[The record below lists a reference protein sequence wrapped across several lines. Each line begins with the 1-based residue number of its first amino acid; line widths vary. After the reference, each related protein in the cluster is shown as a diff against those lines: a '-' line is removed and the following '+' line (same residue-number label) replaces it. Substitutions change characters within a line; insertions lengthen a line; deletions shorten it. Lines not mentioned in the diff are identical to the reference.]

1 MAESHSLTGYGPS
14 HNLGRYSRLVF
25 DGDERRYEQWEVKF
39 LGYLKLRKLKATIL
53 APENEEID
61 EDKNE
66 EAYAELIQC
75 LDEKSLSLIMRDAA
89 DDGRKALTILR
100 DHYAGVGKPRV
111 ISLYTELTSLVKFS
125 SETVTDYVI
134 RAETAAAALKNCG
147 ENITDIDRNGVERSP
162 RIIQTFC
169 CCSYSE

>member
-14 HNLGRYSRLVF
+14 HNLGRYSRLVL

-39 LGYLKLRKLKATIL
+39 LGYLNLRKLKATIL

-89 DDGRKALTILR
+89 DDGRNL
-100 DHYAGVGKPRV
+100 
-111 ISLYTELTSLVKFS
+111 
-125 SETVTDYVI
+125 
-134 RAETAAAALKNCG
+134 
-147 ENITDIDRNGVERSP
+147 
-162 RIIQTFC
+162 
-169 CCSYSE
+169 

>member
-1 MAESHSLTGYGPS
+1 MIVVIFLLEVLLICAPIMAESHSLTGYGPS

-25 DGDERRYEQWEVKF
+25 DGDERRYEQGEVKF

-53 APENEEID
+53 APENEEFD

-89 DDGRKALTILR
+89 DDGRKALTILW
-100 DHYAGVGKPRV
+100 DHYQGSPW
-111 ISLYTELTSLVKFS
+111 
-125 SETVTDYVI
+125 
-134 RAETAAAALKNCG
+134 LKN
-147 ENITDIDRNGVERSP
+147 
-162 RIIQTFC
+162 FC
-169 CCSYSE
+169 SQHFSQMEKIVAKFT